1 LVFAISYLQLKGE
14 YNMELIDY
22 VRAGYPAVVF
32 MTPEEDRAVAE
43 CRRIA
48 SKNAS

>member
-1 LVFAISYLQLKGE
+1 
-14 YNMELIDY
+14 MELIDY

-48 SKNAS
+48 SKNKLDFATSYRRFL